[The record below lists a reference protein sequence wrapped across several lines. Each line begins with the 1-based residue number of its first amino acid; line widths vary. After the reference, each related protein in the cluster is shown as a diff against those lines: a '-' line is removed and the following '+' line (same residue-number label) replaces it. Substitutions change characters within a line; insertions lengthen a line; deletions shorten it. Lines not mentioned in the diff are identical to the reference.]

1 MDCKARA
8 ARVKLLVF
16 DVDGVLTSG
25 QIFIGQDGE
34 IMKQFYAQD
43 GLSISAAHS
52 VGLKTAIITGRTSE
66 IVKIRG
72 AELKIGDI
80 HQGAMNKVEALT
92 ELVAKYQLT
101 LDQVGYVGDDLND
114 LPAITKVGFAC
125 APANA
130 VSEIKERVHYVAIK
144 QGGNGAVREIIEY
157 ILKAQ
162 GKWEQVI
169 AAYTNPGR
177 IETRQ

>member
-1 MDCKARA
+1 MDTKARA
-8 ARVKLLVF
+8 AQIKLLVF

-43 GLSISAAHS
+43 GLGISAAHKA
-52 VGLKTAIITGRTSE
+52 GLKTAIITGRDSE
-66 IVKIRG
+66 IVRLRG

-80 HQGAMNKVEALT
+80 YQGAMNKVEALT
-92 ELVAKYQLT
+92 ELIEKYKLT
-101 LDQVGYVGDDLND
+101 LDQIGYVGDDLND
-114 LPAITKVGFAC
+114 LPVILQVGFAC

-130 VSEIKERVHYVAIK
+130 VAEVKERVHYVASQ
-144 QGGNGAVREIIEY
+144 QGGRGAVREIVEL

-162 GKWEQVI
+162 GKWEDVI
-169 AAYTNPGR
+169 NAYTTPGA